1 MTVVKDGDPRSY
13 TWKYKSQA
21 SRMREGRMDKI
32 IFICLLFKNMYC
44 RTKYVPWFHCTLLE
58 KSVCEVGCS
67 RFCFLSVRE

>member
-58 KSVCEVGCS
+58 NLYVKLVVQDFV
-67 RFCFLSVRE
+67 FCL